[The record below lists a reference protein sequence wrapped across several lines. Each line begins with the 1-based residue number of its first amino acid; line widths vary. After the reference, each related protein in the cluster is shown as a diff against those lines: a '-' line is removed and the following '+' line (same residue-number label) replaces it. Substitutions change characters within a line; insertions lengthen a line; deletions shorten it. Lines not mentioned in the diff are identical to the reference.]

1 MHYYEEPVLHRR
13 VSGKTSV
20 NNSEQSHNEGDTS
33 FITRSKSNSLTARPK
48 PDLPEDETIDPY
60 SASKKNIASHS
71 GRNEKV
77 ERSRLQTSGGDTP
90 QKSPANDSS
99 QRVNRQHF
107 TNVAASIDPTFTGEV
122 EPPPVDED
130 KIWAI
135 GDSGIKVS
143 SASKPAPLIQNTK
156 RKQSKGTKDK
166 DKCKQQ

>member
-1 MHYYEEPVLHRR
+1 MHYYEEPVLHRK

-20 NNSEQSHNEGDTS
+20 DNTEHLHNEGGTS
-33 FITRSKSNSLTARPK
+33 FEAKSKSDSIKSRPK
-48 PDLPEDETIDPY
+48 PDIPEYDTVEPPA
-60 SASKKNIASHS
+60 ASKRDMALHS
-71 GRNEKV
+71 SQSEKV
-77 ERSRLQTSGGDTP
+77 ERNRLQTSGADTP

-122 EPPPVDED
+122 EQPPVDED
-130 KIWAI
+130 RVWAI